1 MNSLDLV
8 VVFFL
13 GLAVAHWLFWRIM
26 RQVHDH
32 VQARLDFLQQHTI
45 PIHIEVDG
53 KMIYCYN
60 TQTQEFLCQGTT
72 VEQAQAAFQT
82 RYPECWGIVHSG
94 DAGIIQQWA
103 QLAQAQ
109 HETGN
114 HI

>member
-1 MNSLDLV
+1 MNILDFVSISLII
-8 VVFFL
+8 
-13 GLAVAHWLFWRIM
+13 LALMYIAFWRVL

-45 PIHIEVDG
+45 PIHVEVDG

-60 TQTQEFLCQGTT
+60 TQTQEFLCQGAT
-72 VEQAQAAFQT
+72 VEQAQAAFQA

-103 QLAQAQ
+103 QLAKAQ
-109 HETGN
+109 HGS
-114 HI
+114 